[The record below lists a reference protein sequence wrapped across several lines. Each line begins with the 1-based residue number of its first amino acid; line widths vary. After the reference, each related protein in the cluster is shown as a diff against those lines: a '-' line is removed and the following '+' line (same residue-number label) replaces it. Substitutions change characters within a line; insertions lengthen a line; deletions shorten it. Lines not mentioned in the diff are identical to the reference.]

1 MLFVAHPVHTEAVTY
16 ISGRADSLALLFML
30 LCFIFYIKSLASRNV
45 GVYIFMLLSYALGGC
60 PKMGFPENRV
70 LKINNLEHKNS
81 RKSYSR
87 TAS

>member
-1 MLFVAHPVHTEAVTY
+1 MKIITLSQPETVPPERP
-16 ISGRADSLALLFML
+16 SG
-30 LCFIFYIKSLASRNV
+30 KSSD
-45 GVYIFMLLSYALGGC
+45 LSSLGGC